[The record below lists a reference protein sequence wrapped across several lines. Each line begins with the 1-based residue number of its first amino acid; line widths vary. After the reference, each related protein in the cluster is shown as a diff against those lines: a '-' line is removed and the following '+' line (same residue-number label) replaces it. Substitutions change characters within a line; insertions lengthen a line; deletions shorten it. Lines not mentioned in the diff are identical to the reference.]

1 MVSFH
6 SDELVLARDGSH
18 VYDATVLKTD
28 PTRKR
33 YLVHY
38 RNYNKRFDRWVDS
51 AQLLKRTEANIA
63 KHTPPP
69 ITNPSA
75 GPTAGELIT
84 STKPIP
90 TEVRATQRAYY
101 RRSDALLSV
110 ATSRFAVELFA
121 GLGSLARGI
130 RDTALPHDTRH
141 VLVDIDAHSIVTL
154 RRNFPSAL
162 VLHGDAEGFAR
173 LMQTL
178 FDMRERVDRAQCNDV
193 GGAGGSGAVGG
204 KKTKKQKTM
213 AKVKAAGLVVAY
225 RVVDVRWRVCDPYLL
240 DGVLDKALQH
250 AGKYLPK
257 ARRCLHKEM
266 KGKTKEKTK
275 TNGKGKKKMKS
286 GDSCACGK
294 EFELRLAG
302 RKGQKGLSGAG
313 GASVVGEWMSLVD
326 SVKVCGGDALFLEAV
341 GAVLPLYPEQ
351 TYVVASGPPCK
362 EISGYVAYT
371 IL

>member
-1 MVSFH
+1 MVTFRT
-6 SDELVLARDGSH
+6 DELVLARDGSH
-18 VYDATVLKTD
+18 VYDAKVLETD

-75 GPTAGELIT
+75 GPTAGEPIT
-84 STKPIP
+84 TTKHLP
-90 TEVRATQRAYY
+90 TEVRATQRANY
-101 RRSDALLSV
+101 RHIDALLSI
-110 ATSRFAVELFA
+110 ATLRFAVELFA
-121 GLGSLARGI
+121 GLGSLALGI
-130 RDTALPHDTRH
+130 HSGLPHDTRH

-178 FDMRERVDRAQCNDV
+178 FAMREQVDRAQCNDV
-193 GGAGGSGAVGG
+193 GAGGSGAVGG
-204 KKTKKQKTM
+204 KKKKKQQQKTM
-213 AKVKAAGLVVAY
+213 ANVKTAGLGVAY
-225 RVVDVRWRVCDPYLL
+225 RVVDVRWRVCDPFLL
-240 DGVLDKALQH
+240 DGVLDKALKH

-266 KGKTKEKTK
+266 KGKTKGKTK
-275 TNGKGKKKMKS
+275 MSGTGKKKMQS

-294 EFELRLAG
+294 EFEFRLAG
-302 RKGQKGLSGAG
+302 RKGQKGLSGAA

-326 SVKVCGGDALFLEAV
+326 CVKVCGGDALFLEAV

-362 EISGYVAYT
+362 EISGYVSYT
-371 IL
+371 VL